1 MTKKI
6 MRLAATLLAMLFCSQ
21 AFADTESYTMPRSDG
36 KKATQT
42 VNDALLFYDHGGPT
56 GSLSSTWYKTLCVF
70 TNPIE
75 GDGLSI
81 TFSNYD
87 LTNADVYIYDGEITA
102 YTSVTEGYI
111 GHVTG
116 TGSTPLTFDA
126 PSGTMSVLYF
136 STTSNV
142 AGTGWEALIEALPSK
157 DMEWVSASRGE
168 MPVTYIYPGAKSVP
182 LMCVD
187 LLTDG
192 GANPFTLASMGFSMT
207 GTGMQSLTNVRCLVG
222 RNATSP
228 GEATQLGEAL
238 DNASASMS
246 FSGEIPLKNKDNY
259 VWLVADISAEATAGH
274 SFTPSCTSAVAG
286 GLERISA
293 PIEAAEAG
301 EIRNMLFM
309 PVGPTTVKVGSEP
322 LAFYDDGGPE
332 ANISK
337 LFEGEVTFEP
347 VNTGRKIRIVFEE
360 LALFNTSSIERND
373 RLNVYSGRS
382 AEPSALIAS
391 LLNDPLTL
399 SSTAEDGS
407 LTVTFK
413 SLTESFTTAGWKA
426 RVEEFTPQPMTATA
440 ITSESAGTATVA
452 AGSEVAA
459 IRFNIAT
466 SGTEPALNL
475 TGVTLSTAGST
486 APIASVS
493 LSDASGHVLAT
504 AAPQGESVKIM
515 PETPLALS
523 QLGNDFII
531 SLTPASNALSGEKLA
546 ARLSEVTL
554 SSGGM
559 TPSAS
564 ATAEIT
570 VDNKCLLTQG
580 EHSHVIAGE
589 WTLANEPASS
599 PYLGYD
605 GAAGERKVT
614 LTPSTE
620 GMKIELEFESFYI
633 NWPTWGNAPSFKVYS
648 GTTAT
653 GTPLWECTAASA
665 KTGPDMPL
673 RSSAADGSMTIVFN
687 PNGNNG
693 AKGNGFLAH
702 ICEYTPMPM
711 NLVKAEVSQGGTE
724 AVKGGDTDVAILR
737 MAFTMTGDQNPPL
750 LNEVKVNLKDA
761 AGSVAAVKLY
771 ACGKSEDF
779 SNANLIAH
787 ATPAPDATDV
797 LLVPDFFRMP
807 EKTSY
812 YWLAYDMNTDI
823 EAGHE
828 IDASIASVTM
838 GGKSVEGI
846 ITPDPEGSRP
856 SVNVYYFADGD
867 NTVPVTG
874 TIFFYDNGG
883 PDAKYTTDA
892 KGSVTFTPAEGEI
905 ICMTFKQFYTNIND
919 DFLVY
924 EGTGTD
930 GNPRLSLSS
939 SKTGDD
945 LPVIYSNAADG
956 AFTVSFNPTKNNTND
971 GWYIEVSSVKP
982 EDLNVQ
988 SAELTPYEGATLLR
1002 GGRKTPLARLKV
1014 VVGGNHGPVPFSGF
1028 EFDTKGTSSGTLE
1041 GLSLSSSLSI
1051 DGYDDVNEIAVSADG
1066 SLSAPGHAL
1075 SEPGTYYYWLRADI
1089 ASDAPADAHV
1099 AVALSSIKSGEKT
1112 LFDTATT
1119 PLEFSLASGLNGTYT
1134 IGRSENADYATI
1146 QAAADALAGGIDG
1159 PVTFLI
1165 ESGDYQEKVSIP
1177 EVPGACEE
1185 HPIVFRSA
1193 SGNRSDVTVHYDRYV
1208 SNGYGTPEYGVIT
1221 VQGADWLT
1229 LESITVTSSSS
1240 DFPMLVKLEKV
1251 SRHFTMRDCHVHATP
1266 GTAYSDPTLVECYV
1280 NSDKVPNRNNDYAT
1294 FTGCLFE
1301 GGWIGVQLGGTSI
1314 VKPALPVEV
1323 GGRIEDCTFIG
1334 QGSKA
1339 IYISSESSASIL
1351 RNYIESGINAQSSYY
1366 GMDIYRASGDFLVEG
1381 NTIVHGFGKSSSS
1394 GIYLRPMRGTEETRP
1409 RIINNEIAFTEAAGN
1424 VVGINVAGSTTD
1436 DNAYVRIA
1444 HNTVSISGKATGSS
1458 AMFINQYMTG
1468 AEVINNV
1475 LVNNAEGYAMRINK
1489 AEYMPALLATNMLYA
1504 GDKFCYVAGD
1514 VADIEAWAAATGD
1527 DSSFTAEVEFLS
1539 ADILE
1544 PVDFTPLTQG
1554 SPLDY
1559 AATDISG
1566 VERDKT
1572 APTVGAYEAGD
1583 TSAAPAPAEGFPLIS
1598 DVTHESARIS
1608 IRANCHGVAQVMLLP
1623 DDAET
1628 PSAEDI
1634 AASETLIEL
1643 RKGRTGSSVIT
1654 GLTPNSSYRAW
1665 VLLTSLRGITGEPVA
1680 TEVFTTSYLPTTVST
1695 FEDVKP
1701 VEGNEEQFEDGTA
1714 RFAGFLIEE
1723 RENLPVPGSVRVAVM
1738 EDTEASIVLT
1748 NAPDLVLDG
1757 FWLDNEAE
1765 FTISA
1770 YDADEQKLTEKV
1782 LPASSWRYVNLR
1794 DMGPLSAVRFYTE
1807 GAAAI
1812 DDFCGAPLPL
1822 STSIEGAEE
1831 RIAQGAE
1838 FTLTAIQE
1846 GGVAP
1851 FTYEWSN
1858 SLRDMIGNGS
1868 TLSRNAE
1875 VTGIYSLTVTDAWGA
1890 KAEASVRVSVTGD
1903 MAVGTFD
1910 DLYLAPESEW
1920 VGDIEDPDYSSG
1932 TFLTGSFELNNFYMA
1947 EYRSWSWFGYA
1958 SHTST
1963 EYADLSDQMH
1973 CAAGGGLDGS
1983 ANYGVAFMGEY
1994 YGPTLMSFTNTT
2006 GSQRVPGLWLTNSAW
2021 VKDAV
2026 YYGDGMSDE
2035 FSKGDYCSVKISG
2048 LKEDGGY
2055 TEPVEFRLAD
2065 YTADDEADH
2074 FCIDTWQWCSLAE
2087 LGEVKG
2093 LRFEFFSTKSNSYGI
2108 TTPSY
2113 VCIDN
2118 LGDACPVEEADPM
2131 TVHDDLRSIELAP
2144 LFGFAEGEGTP
2155 VYTLL
2160 DGQATIS
2167 GSQAVVTAPMSEST
2181 TLLIKGTQRGCSR
2194 WISLPVNV
2202 TTAGVGVIDASMVTG
2217 IDIFTPS
2224 GIHVFTGTDMPELPS
2239 GIYIIVRHTP
2249 DGDMRTVERR

>member
-1 MTKKI
+1 MSKQI

-21 AFADTESYTMPRSDG
+21 AFADTESYTMPRRDG
-36 KKATQT
+36 KQTTQT

-56 GSLSSTWYKTLCVF
+56 GNLSSTWYKTLCVF

-87 LTNADVYIYDGEITA
+87 LTNADVYIYDGEISA
-102 YTSVTEGYI
+102 SNSVSEGYI

-116 TGSTPLTFDA
+116 TGSAPLSFDA
-126 PSGTMSVLYF
+126 PSGTMSVLYY

-142 AGTGWEALIEALPSK
+142 AGAGWEAVIEALPSK

-168 MPVTYIYPGAKSVP
+168 MPVTYIYPGAKDVP

-192 GANPFTLASMGFSMT
+192 GANPLALTSMGFSMA
-207 GTGMQSLTNVRCLVG
+207 GDGILSLTNIRCMAG
-222 RNATSP
+222 RSASSPEGATR
-228 GEATQLGEAL
+228 LGQTL
-238 DNASASMS
+238 DHASASMS
-246 FSGEIPLKNKDNY
+246 FAGEIPLKSKDNY
-259 VWLVADISAEATAGH
+259 VWLLADISADATSGL
-274 SFTPSCTSAVAG
+274 SFTPACTSAVAG
-286 GLERISA
+286 GVERIST
-293 PIEAAEAG
+293 PIEAAGAS
-301 EIRNMLFM
+301 EIQNMLFM
-309 PVGPTTVKVGSEP
+309 PEGPVTVKVGTEP
-322 LAFYDDGGPE
+322 LAFYDDGGPDS
-332 ANISK
+332 NISK

-347 VNTGRKIRIVFEE
+347 VNDGKKIRIVFEE
-360 LALFNTSSIERND
+360 LALFNTSTIERND
-373 RLNVYSGRS
+373 RLNIYSGRA

-391 LLNDPLTL
+391 LLNEPLTL
-399 SSTAEDGS
+399 YSTAEDGS

-440 ITSESAGTATVA
+440 ITAESTGTATAA

-466 SGTEPALNL
+466 SGTEPALGL
-475 TGVTLSTAGST
+475 SGVTLSTAGST
-486 APIASVS
+486 AQIASVS
-493 LSDASGHVLAT
+493 LSDASGHILAS
-504 AAPQGESVKIM
+504 AVPQRESVNIM
-515 PETPLALS
+515 PATPLTLS
-523 QLGNDFII
+523 QLANDFII
-531 SLTPASNALSGEKLA
+531 SVTPAANALSGEKIA
-546 ARLSEVTL
+546 VRLSEVSL
-554 SSGGM
+554 SSGSM
-559 TPSAS
+559 TLPAP
-564 ATAEIT
+564 AQAEIT
-570 VDNKCLLTQG
+570 IDNKCLLTQG
-580 EHSHVIAGE
+580 EHSHVISGE

-605 GAAGERKVT
+605 GAAGERKVV
-614 LTPSTE
+614 LTPATQ

-653 GTPLWECTAASA
+653 GTPLWECSAATA
-665 KTGPDMPL
+665 KTGPETPL
-673 RSSAADGSMTIVFN
+673 RSAAADGSMTIVFN

-693 AKGNGFLAH
+693 AMGNGFLAG

-711 NLVKAEVSQGGTE
+711 ELIKTEVFQGSTD
-724 AVKGGDTDVAILR
+724 AVKGGDTDVAMLR
-737 MAFTMTGDQNPPL
+737 IAFTMTGDQNPLL
-750 LNEVKVNLKDA
+750 LNEVNVNLKDA

-771 ACGKSEDF
+771 ACGKSEEF
-779 SNANLIAH
+779 STDNLIAM
-787 ATPAPDATDV
+787 ATPAADATSV

-807 EKTSY
+807 EKTSC
-812 YWLAYDMNTDI
+812 YWLAYDMNSEI

-828 IDASIASVTM
+828 IDAAIASVTM
-838 GGKSVEGI
+838 SGKNVEGI
-846 ITPDPEGSRP
+846 ITPDPEGSRQ

-874 TIFFYDNGG
+874 TMFFYDNGG

-892 KGSVTFTPAEGEI
+892 KGTVTFTPAEGEI
-905 ICMTFKQFYTNIND
+905 ICMDFKQFYTNIND

-930 GNPRLSLSS
+930 GNPRLTLSS

-956 AFTVSFNPTKNNTND
+956 AFTVAFNPTRNNTND
-971 GWYIEVSSVKP
+971 GWYIEVSSIKP

-988 SAELTPYEGATLLR
+988 SVELTPYEGATLLR
-1002 GGRKTPLARLKV
+1002 GSRKTPLARLKV

-1028 EFDTKGTSSGTLE
+1028 EFDTNGTSAGTLE
-1041 GLSLSSSLSI
+1041 GLSLSSSLTI
-1051 DGYDDVNEIAVSADG
+1051 DGYDDVNEIATSADG
-1066 SLSAPGHAL
+1066 SLTAPGHAL

-1089 ASDAPADAHV
+1089 AADAPGDARV

-1112 LFDTATT
+1112 LFDSATD
-1119 PLEFSLASGLNGTYT
+1119 PLAFSLTSGLNGTYT
-1134 IGRSENADYATI
+1134 IGRSENADYASI
-1146 QAAADALAGGIDG
+1146 QAAADALASGIDG

-1165 ESGDYQEKVSIP
+1165 ESGNYQEKVTFP

-1185 HPIVFRSA
+1185 HPVLFRSA

-1229 LESITVTSSSS
+1229 LESITVTSPSM
-1240 DFPMLVKLEKV
+1240 DFPMLVKLENV
-1251 SRHFTMRDCHVHATP
+1251 SRHFTMRDCHVYTEP
-1266 GTAYSDPTLVECYV
+1266 GTAFSHPTLVECYV

-1314 VKPALPVEV
+1314 VKPALPVET
-1323 GGRIEDCTFIG
+1323 GGCIEDCTFVG

-1339 IYISSESSASIL
+1339 IYISSEASASIL
-1351 RNYIESGINAQSSYY
+1351 RNYIESGMNAQSSYY

-1381 NTIVHGFGKSSSS
+1381 NTIVHGYGKSTSS
-1394 GIYLRPMRGTEETRP
+1394 GIYLRPMRGTEEARP
-1409 RIINNEIAFTEAAGN
+1409 RIINNEIAFTDAAGN

-1468 AEVINNV
+1468 AEVVNNI
-1475 LVNNAEGYAMRINK
+1475 LVNNAEGYALRVNK
-1489 AEYMPALLATNMLYA
+1489 AEYMPALLATNMLSA
-1504 GDKFCYVAGD
+1504 GDKFCYMAGD
-1514 VADIEAWAAATGD
+1514 VADLDAWAAATGD
-1527 DSSFTAEVEFLS
+1527 DSSFTADVTFLS

-1544 PVDFTPLTQG
+1544 PVDFAPLAQG

-1559 AATDISG
+1559 AGTDISG

-1572 APTVGAYEAGD
+1572 APTVGAYEATD
-1583 TSAAPAPAEGFPLIS
+1583 TSAAPAPAEGFPMVS
-1598 DVTHESARIS
+1598 DVTHESVRLS
-1608 IRANCHGVAQVMLLP
+1608 MQANCHGVAQVMILP
-1623 DDAET
+1623 DDAEA
-1628 PSAEDI
+1628 PSAEEI

-1643 RKGRTGSSVIT
+1643 RKGRTGSILISS
-1654 GLTPNSSYRAW
+1654 LTPNSSYRAW
-1665 VLLTSLRGITGEPVA
+1665 VLTTSLRGITGEPVA
-1680 TEVFTTSYLPTTVST
+1680 TEVFTTSYLPTSVST
-1695 FEDVKP
+1695 FEAVRP
-1701 VEGNEEQFEDGTA
+1701 VEDNEEQFEDGTA

-1723 RENLPVPGSVRVAVM
+1723 RENLPVPGSVKVAVM

-1757 FWLDNEAE
+1757 FWLENEDE
-1765 FTISA
+1765 FTIST
-1770 YDADEQKLTEKV
+1770 YDADENKLTEKV
-1782 LPASSWRYVNLR
+1782 LPAATWRYVNLR
-1794 DMGPLSAVRFYTE
+1794 DMGPLSSVRFYTE

-1812 DDFCGAPLPL
+1812 DDFCGTPLPL
-1822 STSIEGAEE
+1822 SASIEGAED

-1851 FTYEWSN
+1851 FSYEWSD
-1858 SLRDMIGNGS
+1858 SLHDIIGNGA

-1875 VTGIYSLTVTDAWGA
+1875 VTCIYGLTVTDAWGA
-1890 KAEASVRVSVTGD
+1890 KATASVRVSVTGE
-1903 MAVGTFD
+1903 MAVGSFD

-1920 VGDIEDPDYSSG
+1920 IGNTEDPDYSSG

-1963 EYADLSDQMH
+1963 EYSDLSDQMH

-1983 ANYGVAFMGEY
+1983 DNYGVAFLSDY
-1994 YGPTLMSFTNTT
+1994 YGPALISFTNTT
-2006 GSQRVPGLWLTNSAW
+2006 GSQRVPGLWLTNTAW

-2026 YYGDGMSDE
+2026 YYGDGMSDA
-2035 FSKGDYCSVKISG
+2035 FSHGDYCSVKISG
-2048 LKEDGGY
+2048 LKEDGSY
-2055 TEPVEFRLAD
+2055 TDPVEFFLAD
-2065 YTADDEADH
+2065 FRADDEADH
-2074 FCIDTWQWCSLAE
+2074 FCLDTWQWCSLAE
-2087 LGEVKG
+2087 LGEVSG
-2093 LRFEFFSTKSNSYGI
+2093 LHFEFVSTKRNSYGP

-2118 LGDACPVEEADPM
+2118 LGDACPVEEADHV

-2144 LFGFAEGEGTP
+2144 LFGFAEDEGTP

-2160 DGQATIS
+2160 SGEGTIS
-2167 GSQAVVTAPMSEST
+2167 GDRVVVTAPMLEST

-2194 WISLPVNV
+2194 WISLPVDV
-2202 TTAGVGVIDASMVTG
+2202 TTAGVGIIDASQVTD

-2224 GIHVFTGTDMPELPS
+2224 GIHVFSGTDMPELPS

-2249 DGDMRTVERR
+2249 DGDLRTVERR